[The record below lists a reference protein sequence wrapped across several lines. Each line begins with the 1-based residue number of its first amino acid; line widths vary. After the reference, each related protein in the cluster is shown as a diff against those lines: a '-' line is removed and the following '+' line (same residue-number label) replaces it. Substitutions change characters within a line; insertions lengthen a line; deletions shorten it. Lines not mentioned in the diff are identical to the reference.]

1 MSQPHDEREFFML
14 KLTSFSEVTPRS
26 KTYGLSVIASM
37 NNKFVALV
45 TAKSEPMYELILG
58 QLT

>member
-1 MSQPHDEREFFML
+1 ML